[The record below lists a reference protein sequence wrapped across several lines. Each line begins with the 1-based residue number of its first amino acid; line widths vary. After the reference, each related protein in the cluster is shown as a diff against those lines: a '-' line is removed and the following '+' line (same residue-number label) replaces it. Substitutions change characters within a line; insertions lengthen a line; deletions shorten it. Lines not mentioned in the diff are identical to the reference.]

1 VSVSDF
7 CKQDYA
13 VHIKENMSDHLK
25 PATTMYHTTVPQLL
39 QENKKKIQ
47 EADEALLPIFLP
59 DLTESI
65 GECRPTMTSQN

>member
-1 VSVSDF
+1 
-7 CKQDYA
+7 
-13 VHIKENMSDHLK
+13 MSDHLK